1 MIIFVIFAI
10 FGDSGGPDVIAVDV
24 VVDVVAVLAYVLGM
38 SVSVDF
44 STFQSMNGWMDWLV
58 GWLLDFQVSPGRP
71 GLHC

>member
-44 STFQSMNGWMDWLV
+44 STFQSMSGWI
-58 GWLLDFQVSPGRP
+58 G
-71 GLHC
+71 